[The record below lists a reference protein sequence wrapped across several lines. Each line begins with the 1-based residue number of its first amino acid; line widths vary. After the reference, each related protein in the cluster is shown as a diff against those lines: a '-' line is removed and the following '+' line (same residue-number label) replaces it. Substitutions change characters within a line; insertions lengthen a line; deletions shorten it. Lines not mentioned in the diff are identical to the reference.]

1 MYLNTDKDYFAITV
15 IKVNCDSLCTSCKTS
30 CNVLSHSHVINEG
43 LDQIK
48 YCTYREVGVG
58 VRVQGGGGG
67 GCNAEERVS
76 RFKISR
82 GWHL

>member
-1 MYLNTDKDYFAITV
+1 MYFITDKDYFAITV
-15 IKVNCDSLCTSCKTS
+15 IKVNCDSLCTSCTTS
-30 CNVLSHSHVINEG
+30 YNVLSHSHVINEG

-58 VRVQGGGGG
+58 VRVRGRGA